1 MEKPKLTQ
9 QSSILKNKTVSSSR
23 KKSVTFSEY
32 DTVITPKI
40 YNINNQESDDDI
52 NEYYKLLKHG
62 QVVLIKRKNKSNSK
76 NKFSFKSLKDS
87 LFSNDKKFSLKSL
100 IFNLDYQ
107 ITDPNSLVKINKTW
121 KVIPFHL
128 LFLMKYKYINE
139 DYNSITSLKYLL
151 PCQIVYLI
159 FQIIPNIKYGK
170 IKHKTRSLKVTI
182 ITQCLLLVPII
193 SLLLTLFIIIC
204 GASFNSF
211 YQTFLLACHINIISL
226 PMLYIL
232 LNCNFKQVN
241 LKKYYIIL
249 LLGNWLACFVIPLD
263 WDRPWQVW
271 PNSLVIGTYIS
282 GMIAYSLGV
291 YI

>member
-1 MEKPKLTQ
+1 MNEIDLKQK
-9 QSSILKNKTVSSSR
+9 SSILKNSKILKNR

-40 YNINNQESDDDI
+40 YNINNSESDEDI

-62 QVVLIKRKNKSNSK
+62 QVILIKRNNKSNTK
-76 NKFSFKSLKDS
+76 NKFSFKNLKDN
-87 LFSNDKKFSLKSL
+87 LFNKDKKFNLKSL

-128 LFLMKYKYINE
+128 IFLLKYKYINE
-139 DYNSITSLKYLL
+139 NYNSITSLKYLL
-151 PCQIVYLI
+151 PLQILYLI

-170 IKHKTRSLKVTI
+170 IKHKRNNFKLLI
-182 ITQCLLLVPII
+182 IMQCILLIPII
-193 SLLLTLFIIIC
+193 SLLLTFFIIIC
-204 GASFNSF
+204 GGSLKSF
-211 YQTFLLACHINIISL
+211 YETFLLACHINTISL
-226 PMLYIL
+226 PMIYIL
-232 LNCNFKQVN
+232 LKCNFKQVN

-282 GMIAYSLGV
+282 GIVAYSLGI

>member
-1 MEKPKLTQ
+1 MEKPKLKHK
-9 QSSILKNKTVSSSR
+9 SSILKSNIINNSN

-40 YNINNQESDDDI
+40 HNINNNESDEDI

-62 QVVLIKRKNKSNSK
+62 QVILIKRKIKPSAK
-76 NKFSFKSLKDS
+76 NKFSLENLKYN
-87 LFSNDKKFSLKSL
+87 LFNKEKKFNLKSL
-100 IFNLDYQ
+100 LFNLDYQ

-128 LFLMKYKYINE
+128 LFLLKYKYINE
-139 DYNSITSLKYLL
+139 NYNSITSLKYLL
-151 PCQIVYLI
+151 PLQILYLI

-170 IKHKTRSLKVTI
+170 IKHKRNNLKFLI
-182 ITQCLLLVPII
+182 IIQCLLLIPII

-204 GASFNSF
+204 GGPLKSF
-211 YQTFLLACHINIISL
+211 YETFILACHINVISL
-226 PMLYIL
+226 PMIYIL
-232 LNCNFKQVN
+232 LKCNFKQVN

-271 PNSLVIGTYIS
+271 PNSLIIGTYIS
-282 GMIAYSLGV
+282 GLIAYSLGV